1 MDNLK
6 PEEVSELKTIIDD
19 VVKVYSS
26 YTPAQK
32 KATLKYRELNKE
44 KINTQRKEYY
54 KKKVSDDPAFL
65 EYKRKKAKEY
75 YDRKKL
81 LKDKSTL
88 LVTPEPEPT
97 PVVVEVKPEVT
108 KPVKLKVTEP
118 VKSEVSDLVKP
129 EVTDSVKPEVTE
141 PVKKVKVKK
150 VKVVIP
156 NNIIDVI
163 NEVVSPTIVD
173 TPPNVVEV
181 VDKKKKTKKV

>member
-6 PEEVSELKTIIDD
+6 SDEEVI
-19 VVKVYSS
+19 KVYSS

-54 KKKVSDDPAFL
+54 KKKVVDDPAFL

-97 PVVVEVKPEVT
+97 PEVVEVKPEVT
-108 KPVKLKVTEP
+108 KPEVTEP
-118 VKSEVSDLVKP
+118 VKP
-129 EVTDSVKPEVTE
+129 EVVE

-150 VKVVIP
+150 VKVIIP
-156 NNIIDVI
+156 NNIIH
-163 NEVVSPTIVD
+163 EVVPPTIVD
-173 TPPNVVEV
+173 TPSIVVEV

>member
-1 MDNLK
+1 MDNLTL
-6 PEEVSELKTIIDD
+6 SEINGLMTVISSVASDAKDD

-32 KATLKYRELNKE
+32 KATLKYREQNKE

-88 LVTPEPEPT
+88 LVTPEPEPI

-108 KPVKLKVTEP
+108 KP
-118 VKSEVSDLVKP
+118 EVSEPVKP
-129 EVTDSVKPEVTE
+129 EVVE

-150 VKVVIP
+150 VKVIIP

-163 NEVVSPTIVD
+163 NEVVPTTNVD
-173 TPPNVVEV
+173 APSILDASSIVVEV